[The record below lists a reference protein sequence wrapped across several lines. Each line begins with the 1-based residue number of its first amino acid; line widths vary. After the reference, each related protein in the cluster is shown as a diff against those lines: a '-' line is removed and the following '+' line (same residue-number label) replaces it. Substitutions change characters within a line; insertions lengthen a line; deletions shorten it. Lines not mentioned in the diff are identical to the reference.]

1 VIKTDFAIFIA
12 IAVALSLLAGFWL
25 LRPLWRDRAAR
36 ATAAVSTAGLA
47 IAALALYVWSSHW
60 TWPQEDSSVDSPA
73 AMVSRLAKRLD
84 SEPNDVQGW
93 LMLGRSYTAL
103 GQLPL
108 AQRAYQRADRLES
121 GRNVEAL
128 IGMAEAMV
136 MQSNGA
142 VDPRAARMFEQA
154 LTLEPNSEKALF
166 YSAVAAQR
174 RGDTPLAIARFEK
187 MLQLGPPENIRNILQ
202 QQVVEL
208 RASITAGGTRTAVA
222 APAAAAD
229 TASAGTGSSAAASS
243 HAPRVIVAVS
253 IQPALARQIAPGS
266 SLFVFVRAPGRPGP
280 PLAVKRLPAT
290 LPVSVELT
298 PADSMVPGLSFAPND
313 TVEVSAKVS
322 ADGSATPKS
331 GDLIGR
337 VRYIV
342 GRDFKKSIVIDGRT
356 P

>member
-1 VIKTDFAIFIA
+1 VIQSDFAIFVA
-12 IAVALSLLAGFWL
+12 IAVGLSVLAGFWL
-25 LRPLWRDRAAR
+25 LRPLWRDQGAR
-36 ATAAVSTAGLA
+36 VTAAVSTLLLA
-47 IAALALYVWSSHW
+47 ATAVALYVWSSQW
-60 TWPQEDSSVDSPA
+60 TWPQEDTSADSPA
-73 AMVSRLAKRLD
+73 AMVSRLAKRLE

-128 IGMAEAMV
+128 IGLAEAMV
-136 MQSNGA
+136 MQANGS
-142 VDPRAARMFEQA
+142 VDPRAARLFEQA

-174 RGDTPLAIARFEK
+174 RGDTPLAISRFEK
-187 MLQLGPPENIRNILQ
+187 MLQMGPPENIRNILQ
-202 QQVVEL
+202 EQVAQL
-208 RASITAGGTRTAVA
+208 RASVAAGAAGAAGATGAAAA
-222 APAAAAD
+222 APATGAQ
-229 TASAGTGSSAAASS
+229 SATSTSET
-243 HAPRVIVAVS
+243 PRVIVAVS
-253 IQPALARQIAPGS
+253 IKPALAREIAPS
-266 SLFVFVRAPGRPGP
+266 STLFVFVRAPGRPGP

-298 PADSMVPGLSFAPND
+298 AADSMVPGLSFAPND
-313 TVEVSAKVS
+313 TVEVSAKIS

-331 GDLIGR
+331 GDLIGS

>member
-1 VIKTDFAIFIA
+1 MIQSDFAIFVA
-12 IAVALSLLAGFWL
+12 IAVGLSVLAGFWL
-25 LRPLWRDRAAR
+25 LRPLWRDQGAR
-36 ATAAVSTAGLA
+36 VTAAVSTLLLA
-47 IAALALYVWSSHW
+47 ATAVALYVWSSQW
-60 TWPQEDSSVDSPA
+60 TWPQEDTSADSPA
-73 AMVSRLAKRLD
+73 AMVSRLAKRLE

-128 IGMAEAMV
+128 IGLAEAMV
-136 MQSNGA
+136 MQANGS
-142 VDPRAARMFEQA
+142 VDPRAARLFEQA

-174 RGDTPLAIARFEK
+174 RGDTPLAISRFEK
-187 MLQLGPPENIRNILQ
+187 MLQMGPPENIRNILQ
-202 QQVVEL
+202 EQVAQL
-208 RASITAGGTRTAVA
+208 RASVAAGAAGAAAA
-222 APAAAAD
+222 APATGAQ
-229 TASAGTGSSAAASS
+229 SATSTSET
-243 HAPRVIVAVS
+243 PRVIVAVS
-253 IQPALARQIAPGS
+253 IKPALAREIAPS
-266 SLFVFVRAPGRPGP
+266 STLFVFVRAPGRPGP

-298 PADSMVPGLSFAPND
+298 AADSMVPGLSFAPND
-313 TVEVSAKVS
+313 TVEVSAKIS

-331 GDLIGR
+331 GDLSGS

>member
-1 VIKTDFAIFIA
+1 MIKTDVVIFVA
-12 IAVALSLLAGFWL
+12 IAAFLSVFAGFWL
-25 LRPLWRDRAAR
+25 LRPLWRDKVAR
-36 ATAAVSTAGLA
+36 VTAAVSTAVLA
-47 IAALALYVWSSHW
+47 TAAVALYVWSSHW
-60 TWPQEDSSVDSPA
+60 TWPQEDTNADSPA
-73 AMVSRLAKRLD
+73 AMVSRLAKRLE

-142 VDPRAARMFEQA
+142 VDPRASRMFEQA

-174 RGDTPLAIARFEK
+174 RGETPLAISRFEK
-187 MLQLGPPENIRNILQ
+187 MLQLDPPENVRNILQ
-202 QQVVEL
+202 QQIVAL
-208 RASITAGGTRTAVA
+208 RASIAEGRAAG
-222 APAAAAD
+222 
-229 TASAGTGSSAAASS
+229 SAAAVSETP
-243 HAPRVIVAVS
+243 HVLVAVS
-253 IQPALARQIAPGS
+253 IKPALAREVAPGS
-266 SLFVFVRAPGRPGP
+266 TLFVFVRAPGRPGP

-298 PADSMVPGLSFAPND
+298 SADSMVPGLSFAPND
-313 TVEVSAKVS
+313 TVEVSAKIS

-331 GDLIGR
+331 GDLVGR

>member
-1 VIKTDFAIFIA
+1 VIQSDFAIFVA
-12 IAVALSLLAGFWL
+12 IAVGLSVLAGFWL
-25 LRPLWRDRAAR
+25 LRPLWRDQGAR
-36 ATAAVSTAGLA
+36 VTAAVSTLLLA
-47 IAALALYVWSSHW
+47 ATAVALYVWSSQW
-60 TWPQEDSSVDSPA
+60 TWPQEDTSADSPA
-73 AMVSRLAKRLD
+73 AMVSRLAKRLE

-128 IGMAEAMV
+128 IGLAEAMV
-136 MQSNGA
+136 MQANGS
-142 VDPRAARMFEQA
+142 VDPRAARLFEQA

-174 RGDTPLAIARFEK
+174 RPLAISRFEK
-187 MLQLGPPENIRNILQ
+187 MLQMGPPENIRNILQ
-202 QQVVEL
+202 EQVAQL
-208 RASITAGGTRTAVA
+208 RASVAAGAAGAAGAAAA
-222 APAAAAD
+222 APATGAQ
-229 TASAGTGSSAAASS
+229 SATSTSET
-243 HAPRVIVAVS
+243 PRVIVAVS
-253 IQPALARQIAPGS
+253 IKPALAREIAPS
-266 SLFVFVRAPGRPGP
+266 STLFVFVRAPGRPGP

-298 PADSMVPGLSFAPND
+298 AADSMVPGLSFAPND
-313 TVEVSAKVS
+313 TVEVSAKIS

-331 GDLIGR
+331 GDLIGS

>member
-1 VIKTDFAIFIA
+1 MIKTDFAIFVGV
-12 IAVALSLLAGFWL
+12 AVALSLLAGFWL
-25 LRPLWRDRAAR
+25 LRPLWRDQSARMTAAFSTALL
-36 ATAAVSTAGLA
+36 ATAAF
-47 IAALALYVWSSHW
+47 ALYVWSSHW
-60 TWPQEDSSVDSPA
+60 TWPEEDTSVDSPA
-73 AMVSRLAKRLD
+73 AMVSRLAKRLE

-136 MQSNGA
+136 MQANGA

-174 RGDTPLAIARFEK
+174 RGETPLAISRFEK
-187 MLQLGPPENIRNILQ
+187 MLQLVPPENVRTVLQ
-202 QQVVEL
+202 QQIVEL
-208 RASITAGGTRTAVA
+208 RASVAAGGARGAPA
-222 APAAAAD
+222 PGPAPAAAA
-229 TASAGTGSSAAASS
+229 AAAPSET
-243 HAPRVIVAVS
+243 PRVIVAVS
-253 IQPALARQIAPGS
+253 IKPALAREIAPGS
-266 SLFVFVRAPGRPGP
+266 SLFVFVRAPARPGP

-298 PADSMVPGLSFAPND
+298 SADSMVPGLSFAPND

-342 GRDFKKSIVIDGRT
+342 GRDFKKSIIIDGRT

>member
-1 VIKTDFAIFIA
+1 VIKTDVVIFVA
-12 IAVALSLLAGFWL
+12 IAAFLSVFAGFWL
-25 LRPLWRDRAAR
+25 LRPLWRDKAAR
-36 ATAAVSTAGLA
+36 VTAAVSTAVLA
-47 IAALALYVWSSHW
+47 TAAVALYVWSSHW
-60 TWPQEDSSVDSPA
+60 TWPQEDTNADSPA
-73 AMVSRLAKRLD
+73 AMVSRLAKRLE

-174 RGDTPLAIARFEK
+174 RGETPLAISRFEK
-187 MLQLGPPENIRNILQ
+187 MLQLDPPENVRNILQ
-202 QQVVEL
+202 QQIVAL
-208 RASITAGGTRTAVA
+208 RASIATGGASGTSAPGAG
-222 APAAAAD
+222 PAAAAAVSE
-229 TASAGTGSSAAASS
+229 TP
-243 HAPRVIVAVS
+243 HVLVAVS
-253 IQPALARQIAPGS
+253 IKPALAREVAPGS
-266 SLFVFVRAPGRPGP
+266 TLFVFVRAPGRPGP

-298 PADSMVPGLSFAPND
+298 SADSMVPGLSFAPND
-313 TVEVSAKVS
+313 TVEVSAKIS

-331 GDLIGR
+331 GDLVGR

>member
-1 VIKTDFAIFIA
+1 VIQSDFAIFVA
-12 IAVALSLLAGFWL
+12 IAVGLSVLAGFWL
-25 LRPLWRDRAAR
+25 LRPLWRDQGAR
-36 ATAAVSTAGLA
+36 VTAAVSTLLLA
-47 IAALALYVWSSHW
+47 ATAVALYVWSSQW
-60 TWPQEDSSVDSPA
+60 TWPQEDTSADSPA
-73 AMVSRLAKRLD
+73 AMVSRLAKRLE

-128 IGMAEAMV
+128 IGLAEAMV
-136 MQSNGA
+136 MQANGS
-142 VDPRAARMFEQA
+142 VDPRAARLFEQA

-174 RGDTPLAIARFEK
+174 RGDTPLAISRFEK
-187 MLQLGPPENIRNILQ
+187 MLQMGPPENIRNILQ
-202 QQVVEL
+202 EQVAQL
-208 RASITAGGTRTAVA
+208 RASVAAGAAGAAAA
-222 APAAAAD
+222 APATGAQ
-229 TASAGTGSSAAASS
+229 SATSTSET
-243 HAPRVIVAVS
+243 PRVIVAVS
-253 IQPALARQIAPGS
+253 IKPALAREIAPS
-266 SLFVFVRAPGRPGP
+266 STLFVFVRAPGRPGP

-298 PADSMVPGLSFAPND
+298 AADSMVPGLSFAPND
-313 TVEVSAKVS
+313 TVEVSAKIS

-331 GDLIGR
+331 GDLIGS

>member
-1 VIKTDFAIFIA
+1 MIKTDVVIFVA
-12 IAVALSLLAGFWL
+12 IAAFLSVFAGFWL
-25 LRPLWRDRAAR
+25 LRPLWRDKAAR
-36 ATAAVSTAGLA
+36 VTAAVSTAVLA
-47 IAALALYVWSSHW
+47 TAAVALYVWSSHW
-60 TWPQEDSSVDSPA
+60 TWPQEDTNADSPA
-73 AMVSRLAKRLD
+73 AMVSRLAKRLE

-174 RGDTPLAIARFEK
+174 RGETPLAISRFEK
-187 MLQLGPPENIRNILQ
+187 MLQLDPPENVRNILQ
-202 QQVVEL
+202 QQIVAL
-208 RASITAGGTRTAVA
+208 RASIAEGRAAG
-222 APAAAAD
+222 
-229 TASAGTGSSAAASS
+229 SAAAVSETP
-243 HAPRVIVAVS
+243 HVLVAVS
-253 IQPALARQIAPGS
+253 IKPALAREVAPGS
-266 SLFVFVRAPGRPGP
+266 TLFVFVRAPGRPGP

-298 PADSMVPGLSFAPND
+298 SADSMVPGLSFAPND
-313 TVEVSAKVS
+313 TVEVSAKIS

-331 GDLIGR
+331 GDLVGR

>member
-1 VIKTDFAIFIA
+1 VIQSDFAIFVA
-12 IAVALSLLAGFWL
+12 IAVGLSVLAGFWL
-25 LRPLWRDRAAR
+25 LRPLWRDQGAR
-36 ATAAVSTAGLA
+36 VTAAVSTLLLA
-47 IAALALYVWSSHW
+47 ATAVALYVWSSQW
-60 TWPQEDSSVDSPA
+60 TWPQEDTSADSPA
-73 AMVSRLAKRLD
+73 AMVSRLAKRLE

-128 IGMAEAMV
+128 IGLAEAMV
-136 MQSNGA
+136 MQANGS
-142 VDPRAARMFEQA
+142 VDPRAARLFEQA

-174 RGDTPLAIARFEK
+174 RGDTPLAISRFEK
-187 MLQLGPPENIRNILQ
+187 MLQMGPPENIRNILQ
-202 QQVVEL
+202 EQVAQL
-208 RASITAGGTRTAVA
+208 RASVAAGAAGAAAA
-222 APAAAAD
+222 APATGAQ
-229 TASAGTGSSAAASS
+229 SATSTSET
-243 HAPRVIVAVS
+243 PRVIVAVS
-253 IQPALARQIAPGS
+253 IKPALAREIAPRS
-266 SLFVFVRAPGRPGP
+266 TLFVFVRAPGRPGP

-298 PADSMVPGLSFAPND
+298 AADSMVPGLSFAPND
-313 TVEVSAKVS
+313 TVEVSAKIS

-331 GDLIGR
+331 GDLSGS

>member
-1 VIKTDFAIFIA
+1 MIKTDVVIFVA
-12 IAVALSLLAGFWL
+12 IAAFLSVFAGFWL
-25 LRPLWRDRAAR
+25 LRPLWRDKVAR
-36 ATAAVSTAGLA
+36 VTAAVSTAVLA
-47 IAALALYVWSSHW
+47 TAAVALYVWSSHW
-60 TWPQEDSSVDSPA
+60 TWPQEDTNADSPA
-73 AMVSRLAKRLD
+73 AMVSRLAKRLE

-174 RGDTPLAIARFEK
+174 RGETPLAISRFEK
-187 MLQLGPPENIRNILQ
+187 MLQLDPPENVRNILQ
-202 QQVVEL
+202 QQIVAL
-208 RASITAGGTRTAVA
+208 RASIAEGRAAG
-222 APAAAAD
+222 
-229 TASAGTGSSAAASS
+229 SAAAVSETP
-243 HAPRVIVAVS
+243 HVLVAVS
-253 IQPALARQIAPGS
+253 IKPALAREVAPGS
-266 SLFVFVRAPGRPGP
+266 TLFVFVRAPGRPGP

-298 PADSMVPGLSFAPND
+298 SADSMVPGLSFAPND
-313 TVEVSAKVS
+313 TVEVSAKIS

-331 GDLIGR
+331 GDLVGR

>member
-1 VIKTDFAIFIA
+1 MIQSDFAIFVA
-12 IAVALSLLAGFWL
+12 IAVGLSVLAGFWL
-25 LRPLWRDRAAR
+25 LRPLWRDQGAR
-36 ATAAVSTAGLA
+36 VTAAVSTLLLA
-47 IAALALYVWSSHW
+47 ATAVALYVWSSQW
-60 TWPQEDSSVDSPA
+60 TWPQEDTSADSPA
-73 AMVSRLAKRLD
+73 AMVSRLAKRLE

-128 IGMAEAMV
+128 IGLAEAMV
-136 MQSNGA
+136 MQANGS
-142 VDPRAARMFEQA
+142 VDPRAARLFEQA

-174 RGDTPLAIARFEK
+174 RGDTPLAISRFEK
-187 MLQLGPPENIRNILQ
+187 MLQMGPPENIRNILQ
-202 QQVVEL
+202 EQVAQL
-208 RASITAGGTRTAVA
+208 RASVAAGAAGAAAA
-222 APAAAAD
+222 APATGAQ
-229 TASAGTGSSAAASS
+229 SATSTSET
-243 HAPRVIVAVS
+243 PRVIVAVS
-253 IQPALARQIAPGS
+253 IKPALAREIAPRS
-266 SLFVFVRAPGRPGP
+266 TLFVFVRAPGRPGP

-298 PADSMVPGLSFAPND
+298 AADSMVPGLSFAPND
-313 TVEVSAKVS
+313 TVEVSAKIS

-331 GDLIGR
+331 GDLIGS

>member
-1 VIKTDFAIFIA
+1 MIKTDVVIFVA
-12 IAVALSLLAGFWL
+12 IAAFLSVFAGFWL

-36 ATAAVSTAGLA
+36 VTAAVSTAVLA
-47 IAALALYVWSSHW
+47 TAAVALYVWSSHW
-60 TWPQEDSSVDSPA
+60 TWPQEDTNADSPA
-73 AMVSRLAKRLD
+73 AMVSRLAKRLE

-174 RGDTPLAIARFEK
+174 RGETPLAISRFEK
-187 MLQLGPPENIRNILQ
+187 MLQLDPPENVRNILQ
-202 QQVVEL
+202 QQIVAL
-208 RASITAGGTRTAVA
+208 RASIATGGASGTSAPGAG
-222 APAAAAD
+222 PAAAAAVSE
-229 TASAGTGSSAAASS
+229 TP
-243 HAPRVIVAVS
+243 HVLVAVS
-253 IQPALARQIAPGS
+253 IKPALAREVAPGS
-266 SLFVFVRAPGRPGP
+266 TLFVFVRAPGRPGP

-298 PADSMVPGLSFAPND
+298 SADSMVPGLSFAPND
-313 TVEVSAKVS
+313 TVEVSAKIS

-331 GDLIGR
+331 GDLVGR

>member
-1 VIKTDFAIFIA
+1 MIKTDVVIFVA
-12 IAVALSLLAGFWL
+12 IAAFLSVFAGFWL
-25 LRPLWRDRAAR
+25 LRPLWRDKVAR
-36 ATAAVSTAGLA
+36 VTAAVSTAVLA
-47 IAALALYVWSSHW
+47 TAAVALYVWSSHW
-60 TWPQEDSSVDSPA
+60 TWPQEDTNADSPA
-73 AMVSRLAKRLD
+73 AMVSRLAKRLE

-174 RGDTPLAIARFEK
+174 RGETPLAISRFEK
-187 MLQLGPPENIRNILQ
+187 MLQLDPPENVRNILQ
-202 QQVVEL
+202 QQIVAL
-208 RASITAGGTRTAVA
+208 RASVTTGGASGTSAPGA
-222 APAAAAD
+222 APAAAA
-229 TASAGTGSSAAASS
+229 APSES
-243 HAPRVIVAVS
+243 PRVIVAVS
-253 IQPALARQIAPGS
+253 IKPALAREVAPGS
-266 SLFVFVRAPGRPGP
+266 TLFVFVRAPGRPGP

-298 PADSMVPGLSFAPND
+298 SADSMVPGLSFAPND
-313 TVEVSAKVS
+313 TVEVSAKIS

-331 GDLIGR
+331 GDLVGR